1 MLSNGTEG
9 LVCSLFP
16 AHLLTLDASSVQ
28 VSLCCAEFLQDP
40 QAFWLW
46 LHSFQNIHQTTTS
59 SFKTTATEAFPPSP

>member
-16 AHLLTLDASSVQ
+16 AHLLT
-28 VSLCCAEFLQDP
+28 CCAEFLQDP

-59 SFKTTATEAFPPSP
+59 SLEITATEAFPPSP